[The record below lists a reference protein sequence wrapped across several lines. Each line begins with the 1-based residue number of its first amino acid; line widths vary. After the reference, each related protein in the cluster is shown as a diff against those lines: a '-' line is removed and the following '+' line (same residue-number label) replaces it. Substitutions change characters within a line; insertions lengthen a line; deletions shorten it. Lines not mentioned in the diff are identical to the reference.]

1 MTDDDSARR
10 ELRAA
15 TDNPELPG
23 KSTQAER
30 DAEAQALR
38 DNMARLRALR
48 LAREATEP
56 TRSTAKKITRAKPG
70 QKTKTGGGSS
80 SKPEKKS
87 QALSDWLASQQN
99 GGRRI

>member
-1 MTDDDSARR
+1 MTDDDSARD

-15 TDNPELPG
+15 TDSPDVSG

-30 DAEAQALR
+30 DAEAQAVR

-48 LAREATEP
+48 LAREAAEP
-56 TRSTAKKITRAKPG
+56 QRPAAKKITRTKSGP
-70 QKTKTGGGSS
+70 KTKSAG
-80 SKPEKKS
+80 KLEKKS